1 MTQEVSTVVNFA
13 DHAQWVP
20 MDDDWLEELE
30 WLERKESGD
39 LQDDEDEDG
48 MDLSE
53 EGDGE
58 TDNASS
64 AADSTSL
71 SEKSKP
77 KRKRIRPKRKRKSTV
92 VVPRLFKRDIRR
104 HYAAMMAN
112 VTNSHD
118 YNLFYAF
125 FRTYSVENLVMKRQF
140 HNGLLLTSMGNA
152 ESNSLFPSRMVYNQP
167 APDIH
172 GVLSFINAMYLTTK
186 LHPDQVISVE
196 DVQVVTRTD
205 SARSKVMFKTK
216 VDFTLMYDI
225 HPISFVEHMFESIEG
240 YRKDFSVSGL
250 IEDAATSS
258 ETEIA
263 PRAPFVTLSTPP
275 IFPPQQETFM
285 DPFDYYQSVTGNR
298 MPLRAN
304 PLPVAL
310 VCESILHLDEERRIS
325 CVEVTGMR
333 FDL

>member
-1 MTQEVSTVVNFA
+1 
-13 DHAQWVP
+13 
-20 MDDDWLEELE
+20 
-30 WLERKESGD
+30 
-39 LQDDEDEDG
+39 
-48 MDLSE
+48 
-53 EGDGE
+53 
-58 TDNASS
+58 
-64 AADSTSL
+64 
-71 SEKSKP
+71 
-77 KRKRIRPKRKRKSTV
+77 
-92 VVPRLFKRDIRR
+92 
-104 HYAAMMAN
+104 MMAN

-125 FRTYSVENLVMKRQF
+125 FRTYSVDNLVMKRQF
-140 HNGLLLTSMGNA
+140 HNGVLLTSMGNA
-152 ESNSLFPSRMVYNQP
+152 ESNSLFPSSMCHNQP
-167 APDIH
+167 APDLH

-205 SARSKVMFKTK
+205 TARSKVVFRTK

-240 YRKDFSVSGL
+240 YKKDFSTSDL
-250 IEDAATSS
+250 IEDGAT
-258 ETEIA
+258 TEAVQA

-275 IFPPQQETFM
+275 IFPPVRNTFT

-310 VCESILHLDEERRIS
+310 VCDSILHLDEERRIS
-325 CVEVTGMR
+325 MVEVTGMR